1 MTVESGV
8 QTDHRC
14 RCLNI
19 THIWKPIEIY
29 ILPIKITTTISVAHF
44 SGERLYQSG
53 FQTNW
58 VLTRYFEGKR

>member
-1 MTVESGV
+1 M
-8 QTDHRC
+8 
-14 RCLNI
+14 
-19 THIWKPIEIY
+19 WKPIEIY

-58 VLTRYFEGKR
+58 VLTRYFEGKREYT